1 MRRLYV
7 SVLILAALLVTGV
20 MLYDHTIS
28 SVEDISARLEAFYSV
43 PERERGSYSAD
54 ISDRWDDFCAG
65 NIFLMNNEGAAEVSM
80 SLKRITAK
88 LEAGADTAE
97 ELRTAVNFLAL
108 YERSQ
113 RLTFDNIF

>member
-1 MRRLYV
+1 MRRMYI
-7 SVLILAALLVTGV
+7 SVLILTALLAVGI

-28 SVEDISARLEAFYSV
+28 SVEEISSALCSYDLV
-43 PERERGSYSAD
+43 PEAQRRGFIEN
-54 ISDRWDDFCAG
+54 ISDKWDDFCAG

-88 LEAGADTAE
+88 LVSGNDTDE
-97 ELRTAVNFLAL
+97 ELRTAVNFLSL